1 MGVIEINPSIRLY
14 IFVFLK
20 AVLYTLGILATT
32 LIISHYEHNMIG
44 FFLVSFIIAVYFHFV
59 VEKGKY
65 RGLMISEGIKD
76 LDEGK
81 GMFSKID
88 KTYEKKA
95 KSNSKHIKIRTNLMV
110 IATGMLFL
118 TGQFL
123 SDGLN
128 ATIFILIG
136 CGLIF
141 IETLFSIIGTMKFKV
156 VLHMI
161 DEVYREKSG
170 K

>member
-1 MGVIEINPSIRLY
+1 MSEINPSIKLY

-20 AVLYTLGILATT
+20 AILYTLGVLATT
-32 LIISHYEHNMIG
+32 LLISHYEHNLIG
-44 FFLVSFIIAVYFHFV
+44 FFLVSFIITVYFQFV

-65 RGLMISEGIKD
+65 HGLMINEGIKD

-81 GMFSKID
+81 GIFSKSD
-88 KTYEKKA
+88 KTYEEKA
-95 KSNSKHIKIRTNLMV
+95 KSNSKHIKIRTNLMIV
-110 IATGMLFL
+110 ATGMLFL
-118 TGQFL
+118 TGLFL

-141 IETLFSIIGTMKFKV
+141 IETVFSIIGTMKIKV
-156 VLHMI
+156 VLHMLE
-161 DEVYREKSG
+161 EVYREKSG
-170 K
+170 NS